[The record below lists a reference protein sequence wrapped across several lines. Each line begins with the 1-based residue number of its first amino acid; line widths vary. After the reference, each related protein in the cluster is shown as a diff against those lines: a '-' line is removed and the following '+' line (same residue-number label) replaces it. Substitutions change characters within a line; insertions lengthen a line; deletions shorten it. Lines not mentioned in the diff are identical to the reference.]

1 MSVRNVF
8 LEDRLKALRKEKG
21 LSFKKLSDE
30 LKHNGIKISPDAL
43 SKYER
48 GVRVPKIDK
57 IRGLANY
64 FGVSIYYLQGIS
76 DDKDWT
82 PEKIIEMGV
91 KEFNKKYGYGY
102 DKKIIDAI
110 PNEIK
115 MLLNNS
121 DSNFSDLQEMLLSSG
136 KKNNNAISSNILLM
150 CIITNLIRAMLK
162 NLGSSYYPSKNN
174 DISEVDNEKMI
185 NLSMKYAVILMN
197 ATNKI
202 DEYNPKESKVKWSD
216 VVDTLDIDIID
227 LLNNNGYKVIKLIN
241 DSEDEVMIDLLKK
254 KKNNNNQ

>member
-1 MSVRNVF
+1 
-8 LEDRLKALRKEKG
+8 
-21 LSFKKLSDE
+21 
-30 LKHNGIKISPDAL
+30 
-43 SKYER
+43 
-48 GVRVPKIDK
+48 
-57 IRGLANY
+57 
-64 FGVSIYYLQGIS
+64 
-76 DDKDWT
+76 
-82 PEKIIEMGV
+82 
-91 KEFNKKYGYGY
+91 
-102 DKKIIDAI
+102 
-110 PNEIK
+110 
-115 MLLNNS
+115 
-121 DSNFSDLQEMLLSSG
+121 
-136 KKNNNAISSNILLM
+136 M

>member
-1 MSVRNVF
+1 MSVRNVY

-30 LKHNGIKISPDAL
+30 LKQNGIKISPDAL

-48 GVRVPKIDK
+48 GVRIPKIDK

-82 PEKIIEMGV
+82 PEKLIDMEI
-91 KEFNKKYGYGY
+91 KEFNDKYKY
-102 DKKIIDAI
+102 DKKMIDTI
-110 PNEIK
+110 PDEIK
-115 MLLNNS
+115 LILS
-121 DSNFSDLQEMLLSSG
+121 SIDSNFSALQEMLLSSG
-136 KKNNNAISSNILLM
+136 KKNDNAISSNVLLM
-150 CIITNLIRAMLK
+150 CMISNLIRAMLK

-216 VVDTLDIDIID
+216 VVDILDIDIID
-227 LLNNNGYKVIKLIN
+227 LLNNNGDKVIKLIN
-241 DSEDEVMIDLLKK
+241 DSEDEVMTDLLKK

>member
-1 MSVRNVF
+1 MNKIR
-8 LEDRLKALRKEKG
+8 ELRKERKLTLKQVSEDTNIPIST
-21 LSFKKLSDE
+21 LSSYE
-30 LKHNGIKISPDAL
+30 NGD
-43 SKYER
+43 R
-48 GVRVPKIDK
+48 QPKIDK

-64 FGVSIYYLQGIS
+64 FGVSIYYLQGMS
-76 DDKDWT
+76 EDKDWT
-82 PEKIIEMGV
+82 PEKLRNMQI
-91 KEFNKKYGYGY
+91 KEFNDKYEY
-102 DKKIIDAI
+102 DKKMIDTI
-110 PNEIK
+110 PDEIK
-115 MLLNNS
+115 LILS
-121 DSNFSDLQEMLLSSG
+121 HIDGNFSALQEMLLSSG

-150 CIITNLIRAMLK
+150 CVITNLIRAMLK

-216 VVDTLDIDIID
+216 VVDILDIDIID
-227 LLNNNGYKVIKLIN
+227 LLNNNGDKVIKLIN

>member
-1 MSVRNVF
+1 MSVRNIF

-30 LKHNGIKISPDAL
+30 LKQNGIKISPDAL

-76 DDKDWT
+76 DNKDWT

-91 KEFNKKYGYGY
+91 KEFNKKYGYEY

-227 LLNNNGYKVIKLIN
+227 LLNNNGDKVIKLIN
-241 DSEDEVMIDLLKK
+241 DNEDEVMIDLLKK